1 MSLVFEGL
9 EQLRKDLLNL
19 PTELQ
24 AEAGH
29 IVEAHA
35 NAAAARIKSVYAD
48 HWLTGEL
55 TKKVT
60 VDFDLTT
67 GVAAS
72 AVIKNT
78 SRLAYIFENGS
89 EARHYITHNGVQH
102 LTGKM
107 PAGNVFIPRVMQE
120 RRNMYQDIAAMVA
133 AKGLTVTGSADA

>member
-1 MSLVFEGL
+1 MSLVFDGL
-9 EQLRKDLLNL
+9 AQLQKDLLNL
-19 PTELQ
+19 PTDLQ
-24 AEAGH
+24 AEAGN

-72 AVIKNT
+72 AVVET
-78 SRLAYIFENGS
+78 LAAAYFRERAEVRHMTVTGS
-89 EARHYITHNGVQH
+89 STDGR
-102 LTGKM
+102 M
-107 PAGNVFIPRVMQE
+107 PAPRLHARDAE
-120 RRNMYQDIAAMVA
+120 RRNMNRPRGDVR
-133 AKGLTVTGSADA
+133 KGLTVTGDA